1 MIWALLA
8 AFLMRRPAW
17 MRALVLGTCLGLFVA
32 AEVYPRDSLRSTAVV
47 LTVAV
52 AVLTGGVFFHA
63 LRTGAG
69 RPPGAGR
76 APTWVAIACPI
87 AWLLVGGAAVRALVG
102 EHEPRVAVIAIVPIV
117 LLAAPALAGIRALL
131 RRTSPAPAG
140 SGAGVRG
147 DSPAGR
153 PG

>member
-17 MRALVLGTCLGLFVA
+17 MRALVFGTCLGLFVA
-32 AEVYPRDSLRSTAVV
+32 AEVYPREPLRSTAVV

-69 RPPGAGR
+69 PSPGAGG
-76 APTWVAIACPI
+76 APTWVAIACPG
-87 AWLLVGGAAVRALVG
+87 AWLLVVGAAVRALVV
-102 EHEPRVAVIAIVPIV
+102 EHGARVAVLAVVPIV
-117 LLAAPALAGIRALL
+117 LLAPPAVAGIRALL
-131 RRTSPAPAG
+131 HRPSPAPAG